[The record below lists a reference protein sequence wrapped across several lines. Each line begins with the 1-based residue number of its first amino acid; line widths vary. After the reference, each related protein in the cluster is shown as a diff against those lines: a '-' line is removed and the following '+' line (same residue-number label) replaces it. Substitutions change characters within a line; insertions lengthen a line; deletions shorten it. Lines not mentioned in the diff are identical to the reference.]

1 MKKSFWGDK
10 GSPGPKGSKGT
21 ARVEDLMVDRVVS
34 LTRHQSVGHARKLMS
49 ELGIHCLPVA
59 SDDGEP
65 VGIVT
70 AYDLIDTVADETLV
84 AKVMTRDVRT
94 VARYATPHVAARIMR
109 NHHIHHLVVTHEQ
122 KIVGVLSSFDLLRL
136 IEDKRFV
143 SKNLPS
149 KPKKSS
155 WEQKRGKKASGS

>member
-10 GSPGPKGSKGT
+10 HSPGPEGSSGT
-21 ARVEDLMVDRVVS
+21 VRVEDLMAERVVL

-59 SDDGEP
+59 DEGEL

-70 AYDLIDTVADETLV
+70 AYDLMESVEDETLV
-84 AKVMTRDVRT
+84 AKVMTREVRT
-94 VARYATPHVAARIMR
+94 VARYASPHVAARTMR

-136 IEDKRFV
+136 VEDKRFV

-149 KPKKSS
+149 KPKKAS
-155 WEQKRGKKASGS
+155 WEQKRGKRKPGS